1 MELQEEASVIHSL
14 MKRYVDTPMSLAN
27 ACMVRLSERYFEC
40 RVFTLDSDF
49 EHYRRNGRQV
59 IPLLY
64 P

>member
-27 ACMVRLSERYFEC
+27 ACMVRLSEQYFEC